1 MFERSIDQYLTQK
14 QVASV
19 IDYNR
24 YNGVVFYND
33 GTIRCPMCET
43 RHENNSM
50 CQNHGGF

>member
-1 MFERSIDQYLTQK
+1 MFERSIEQYLTEK

-24 YNGVVFYND
+24 YTGVVTFSD

-43 RHENNSM
+43 RHENDTN
-50 CQNHGGF
+50 CQRMG